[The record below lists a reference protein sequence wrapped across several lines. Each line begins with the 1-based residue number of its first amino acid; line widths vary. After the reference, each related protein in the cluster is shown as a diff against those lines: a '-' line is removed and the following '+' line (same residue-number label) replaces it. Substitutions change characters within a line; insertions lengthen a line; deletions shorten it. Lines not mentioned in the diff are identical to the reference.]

1 MFKTGRELDTGQT
14 LSWLSGMLDSS
25 TGEVSRPCYPL
36 SHESPRAW
44 LTQARLSPSELLVVF
59 FPFVFVFFFFLDQ
72 RFSNPALGSSQRSQQ
87 TAELRRSLWPVDP
100 HLLLQPDQF
109 CFDLLNELS
118 FQIRFCLA
126 RNSMKNAFQ
135 NH

>member
-14 LSWLSGMLDSS
+14 LGWLSGMLDSS

-59 FPFVFVFFFFLDQ
+59 FPFVFFFFFLL
-72 RFSNPALGSSQRSQQ
+72 FGSEVFKPSPGL
-87 TAELRRSLWPVDP
+87 LRG
-100 HLLLQPDQF
+100 
-109 CFDLLNELS
+109 LS
-118 FQIRFCLA
+118 RQL
-126 RNSMKNAFQ
+126 S
-135 NH
+135 

>member
-14 LSWLSGMLDSS
+14 LDWLSGMLDSS

-59 FPFVFVFFFFLDQ
+59 FPFLLFFFFFFLDQ
-72 RFSNPALGSSQRSQQ
+72 RFSNPALGSSEVS
-87 TAELRRSLWPVDP
+87 ADS
-100 HLLLQPDQF
+100 
-109 CFDLLNELS
+109 
-118 FQIRFCLA
+118 
-126 RNSMKNAFQ
+126 
-135 NH
+135 

>member
-14 LSWLSGMLDSS
+14 LGWLSGMLDSS

-59 FPFVFVFFFFLDQ
+59 FPFLLFFF
-72 RFSNPALGSSQRSQQ
+72 SSFWIRGFQTQPWAPQRSQQ
-87 TAELRRSLWPVDP
+87 TAELRRRLWPVDP
-100 HLLLQPDQF
+100 YPLLQPDQF

-118 FQIRFCLA
+118 LRVRFYMA
-126 RNSMKNAFQ
+126 RNSMKNEFQ